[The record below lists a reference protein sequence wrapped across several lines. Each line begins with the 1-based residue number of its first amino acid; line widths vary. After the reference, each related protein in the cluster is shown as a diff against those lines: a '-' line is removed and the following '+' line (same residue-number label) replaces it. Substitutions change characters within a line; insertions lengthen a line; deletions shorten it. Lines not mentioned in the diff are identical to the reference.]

1 MCVLC
6 TTATNKVYVSGEN
19 RFISDSYQDT
29 NGPNCGC
36 VVSQHMDSTYCSGL
50 PTSDLIKHG

>member
-19 RFISDSYQDT
+19 RFINDSYQDT

-36 VVSQHMDSTYCSGL
+36 VPSTWIQCTVAVC
-50 PTSDLIKHG
+50 PRAI